1 MTAPRIDI
9 TPKTTYNKGGFSL
22 YMTVDEVKS
31 EVELLTLE
39 NIRKFP
45 CTNVQKEDFYTLC
58 NKFGIA
64 AARLI
69 MIPPIFKEEIMRPS
83 EFFKRD

>member
-1 MTAPRIDI
+1 
-9 TPKTTYNKGGFSL
+9 
-22 YMTVDEVKS
+22 MTVDEVKA

-69 MIPPIFKEEIMRPS
+69 MIPPIFNEEIIRPS
-83 EFFKRD
+83 EFFAK

>member
-1 MTAPRIDI
+1 
-9 TPKTTYNKGGFSL
+9 
-22 YMTVDEVKS
+22 MTVDEVKS

-45 CTNVQKEDFYTLC
+45 CKNAQREDFYTLC

-69 MIPPIFKEEIMRPS
+69 MIPPIFREEIMRPS
-83 EFFKRD
+83 EFFAK